1 MSYKV
6 IQWATGGVGIQL
18 LRETI
23 TNPDLELVGVKVFT
37 EAKDGR
43 DAGAIAGLPDT
54 GVIAT
59 RDTEAIL
66 ALDADVVL
74 HAPLASDMNEVDVDV
89 IRLLRSGKNVI
100 STAGYYGPQ
109 ARGQAV
115 FDRLE
120 AACHAGNATLHGS
133 GIEPGFVFD
142 RLAPTL
148 TSMCLELD
156 HLKMVEAAN
165 GAQHPETSL
174 IIDALGMGK
183 PLDQM
188 TIETPFGAYFSAF
201 FGEVMAGVAH
211 TLGLELE
218 RVDRGLD
225 VLPATRDLEIASGF
239 VAAGTVAL
247 TRYWLSGIVD
257 GREKLRIEIN
267 WFVEDG
273 LEGVPVPEGNCRWH
287 IEIEGRPSGRV
298 TFDLLPTLTGPGDYD
313 PIFYSTMSTTIRT
326 IPGVVAADPG
336 ILQGPVFAPY
346 APRLDQRPAEL
357 GITR

>member
-1 MSYKV
+1 VAYKV

-37 EAKDGR
+37 PSKDGK

-54 GVIAT
+54 GVKAT
-59 RDTEAIL
+59 MDLDALL

-74 HAPLASDMNEVDVDV
+74 HAPLASDMDEVDVAV
-89 IRLLRSGKNVI
+89 CELLRSGKNVI

-109 ARGQAV
+109 SRGPAV
-115 FDRLE
+115 VERLE
-120 AACHAGNATLHGS
+120 AACREGQATLHGS

-142 RLAPTL
+142 RVAPTL

-165 GAQHPETSL
+165 GAQHPEKSL

-183 PLDQM
+183 PLDEM
-188 TIETPFGAYFSAF
+188 TIETPFGAYFSNF
-201 FGEVMAGVAH
+201 FGEVLAGVAH
-211 TLGLELE
+211 TLNLEIE

-225 VLPATRDLEIASGF
+225 VLPATRDLQIASGF
-239 VAAGTVAL
+239 VAKGTVAL
-247 TRYWLSGIVD
+247 TRYWLSGVVD
-257 GREKLRIEIN
+257 GKEKLRIEIN

-273 LEGVPVPEGNCRWH
+273 LEGVPVPEGNCQWL
-287 IEIEGRPSGRV
+287 IEIEGKPSGRV
-298 TFDLLPTLTGPGDYD
+298 KFDLLPTLDGVGSYD
-313 PIFYSTMSTTIRT
+313 PIFYSTMSTTIRA
-326 IPGVVAADPG
+326 IPGVVAAEPG

-346 APRLDQRPAEL
+346 APRLDLRGAL
-357 GITR
+357 V

>member
-1 MSYKV
+1 MTYKV
-6 IQWATGGVGIQL
+6 IQWATGGVGVLL

-23 TNPDLELVGVKVFT
+23 QNPDLELVGVKVFT
-37 EAKDGR
+37 DSKDGK
-43 DAGAIAGLPDT
+43 DAGEIAGLGACGVLATKDT
-54 GVIAT
+54 
-59 RDTEAIL
+59 DAIL

-74 HAPLASDMNEVDVDV
+74 HAPLAADMNEVDVDV
-89 IRLLRSGKNVI
+89 IRLLESGKNVI

-109 ARGQAV
+109 ARGADV
-115 FDRLE
+115 VKRLE
-120 AACHAGNATLHGS
+120 EACAVGRSTLHGS

-142 RLAPTL
+142 RVAPTL

-165 GAQHPETSL
+165 GAQHPEKSL
-174 IIDALGMGK
+174 IIDALGMGR
-183 PLDQM
+183 PLDEM

-211 TLGLELE
+211 TLNIELE

-239 VAAGTVAL
+239 VGQGTVAL
-247 TRYWLSGIVD
+247 TRYSLSGIVD
-257 GREKLRIEIN
+257 GSEKLRIEIN
-267 WFVEDG
+267 WFVEEG
-273 LEGVPVPEGNCRWH
+273 LEGVPVPEGNCQWK

-298 TFDLLPTLTGPGDYD
+298 TFDLLPSLTGRSDYD
-313 PIFYSTMSTTIRT
+313 PIFFATMSTTIRT

-346 APRLDQRPAEL
+346 APRLDLR
-357 GITR
+357 

>member
-6 IQWATGGVGIQL
+6 IQWATGGVGVLL

-23 TNPDLELVGVKVFT
+23 QNPDLELVGVKVFT
-37 EAKDGR
+37 DSKDGK
-43 DAGAIAGLPDT
+43 DAGEIAGLGPV
-54 GVIAT
+54 GVKAT
-59 RDTEAIL
+59 METDALL

-74 HAPLASDMNEVDVDV
+74 HAPLAADMNEVDVDV
-89 IRLLRSGKNVI
+89 IRVLESGKNVI

-109 ARGQAV
+109 ARGADV
-115 FDRLE
+115 VNRLE
-120 AACHAGNATLHGS
+120 EACAKGRATLHGS

-156 HLKMVEAAN
+156 HLKMIEAAN
-165 GAQHPETSL
+165 GAHHPEKSL

-183 PLDQM
+183 PLDEM

-211 TLGLELE
+211 TLNFELE

-239 VAAGTVAL
+239 VAEGTVAL

-257 GREKLRIEIN
+257 GTERLRIEIN
-267 WFVEDG
+267 WFVEEG
-273 LEGVPVPEGNCRWH
+273 LEGVPVPEGNCQWN
-287 IEIEGRPSGRV
+287 IEIEGRPSGRIK
-298 TFDLLPTLTGPGDYD
+298 FDLLPSLSGQHDYD

-336 ILQGPVFAPY
+336 ILQGLVFAPY
-346 APRLDQRPAEL
+346 APRLDLR
-357 GITR
+357 